1 MPEMD
6 GYEATAEIRRRES
19 EHGGE
24 GSPRTSII
32 AMTANAMQ
40 GDREKVIEAGMDD
53 YVSKPVKSEG
63 LQEVLKRWVKRET
76 QETDAPLSALD
87 TGSEVQEEVEDPID
101 YVVLESLRELQEE
114 GEPDILAELVEMFV
128 SDTEPRL
135 AALRE
140 AVESGDASGVEQ
152 TAHALKGS
160 TGNMGARSMAL
171 AADLQDIGASGDL
184 AGAAR
189 KLERLEEEYNRV
201 RPALAELV
209 KGE

>member
-1 MPEMD
+1 MD
-6 GYEATAEIRRRES
+6 TDSEI
-19 EHGGE
+19 
-24 GSPRTSII
+24 
-32 AMTANAMQ
+32 
-40 GDREKVIEAGMDD
+40 
-53 YVSKPVKSEG
+53 
-63 LQEVLKRWVKRET
+63 
-76 QETDAPLSALD
+76 
-87 TGSEVQEEVEDPID
+87 QEEVEDPID
-101 YVVLESLRELQEE
+101 YAVLESLRELQQD
-114 GEPDILAELVEMFV
+114 GEPDILGELVEMFV

-160 TGNMGARSMAL
+160 TGNMGARSMSAL

-201 RPALAELV
+201 RPTLAELV